1 MIEVN
6 YLELILAVV
15 VSMAIGFAYYMNPI
29 IAKPWMKLMGYS
41 KEDVKP
47 TGNEMAKMYGIS
59 AVLALVTAF
68 VLSHVM
74 TMSISYFNY
83 SQVMTGII
91 SAFWMWLGFIMPVQA
106 TEVLFGKK
114 PVKLFAI
121 NTGYQL
127 TSLLAMGVIIGLVG

>member
-6 YLELILAVV
+6 YLALILAVV

-47 TGNEMAKMYGIS
+47 TGNEMAKMYGTS

-74 TMSISYFNY
+74 TMSIAYFNY
-83 SQVMTGII
+83 SPVMTGLM

-106 TEVLFGKK
+106 TDVLFSKK
-114 PVKLFAI
+114 PIKLFAI
-121 NTGYQL
+121 NTFHQL
-127 TSLLAMGVIIGLVG
+127 LSLLGMGIVIGLVR